1 MRSGELGWWEVFGLR
16 FIRPNILLNVAPT
29 REGAPYPMVLF
40 SPGNGTD
47 IEFCSGL
54 AREMV
59 GHGYIV
65 VGLNHPHDVAA
76 VELSNGSVAPYDKDQ
91 WLLSQR
97 EHATYTAERITVK
110 TTEVLFALDLVTAL
124 NSNLTSPLA
133 GLFDLDSA
141 AVVGHS
147 LGGITA
153 SEAYK
158 AGGCFS
164 EGFSFQ
170 MMPDA

>member
-65 VGLNHPHDVAA
+65 VGLNHPMMLPQLNYPMAA
-76 VELSNGSVAPYDKDQ
+76 LRPM
-91 WLLSQR
+91 
-97 EHATYTAERITVK
+97 TRI
-110 TTEVLFALDLVTAL
+110 
-124 NSNLTSPLA
+124 N
-133 GLFDLDSA
+133 
-141 AVVGHS
+141 
-147 LGGITA
+147 
-153 SEAYK
+153 
-158 AGGCFS
+158 GCFRNVNMQLTLQKELRS
-164 EGFSFQ
+164 K
-170 MMPDA
+170 PLRCYLPWI